1 MTNSNTHSLFYISW
15 DYLCV
20 LAVDQCCLWIFFGN
34 IETQDCLDRRTSVFG
49 VLCNSFMILRFFKE
63 KKKKKQAMQKERFFS
78 PQIGTKHV
86 EKRCFKNKRFQTKMN
101 RLVLVDL
108 IFCGII
114 SPFLPFLNSWI
125 IQENWWIQEIPYW
138 SITAK
143 SRTMPGIRLMTT
155 GLLWVGTLVDLNF
168 FYMPYEKKLESAHEL
183 FMEHMIWKLLK
194 PGILSR

>member
-1 MTNSNTHSLFYISW
+1 MFLVFCAILSWFWDFLRRKRKKTSN
-15 DYLCV
+15 
-20 LAVDQCCLWIFFGN
+20 
-34 IETQDCLDRRTSVFG
+34 
-49 VLCNSFMILRFFKE
+49 E
-63 KKKKKQAMQKERFFS
+63 KRKIFS

-114 SPFLPFLNSWI
+114 SPFLLFLNSWI

-143 SRTMPGIRLMTT
+143 SQTMPGIRLMTT
-155 GLLWVGTLVDLNF
+155 GLLWVGTCRFKF
-168 FYMPYEKKLESAHEL
+168 FLYALWKKIGECTWTVHGTYD
-183 FMEHMIWKLLK
+183 META
-194 PGILSR
+194 